1 MTTTVRSLIYLGLL
15 ILLGIGIRLMYYGL
29 ETVVGSSPHYDLINV
44 LQMLLGVV
52 LFVGGI
58 ILGILG
64 LSRHSPARS

>member
-29 ETVVGSSPHYDLINV
+29 ETVVGSSPHYNWLDVV
-44 LQMLLGVV
+44 LLLLGVV
-52 LFVGGI
+52 LFVCGI
-58 ILGILG
+58 ITGILG

>member
-29 ETVVGSSPHYDLINV
+29 ETVVGSSPHYNWLNV
-44 LQMLLGVV
+44 LLMLLGVV
-52 LFVGGI
+52 LFVSGI

-64 LSRHSPARS
+64 LSRHAPARS